1 MFIDR
6 YTMIDTEYTLINKKD
21 KVSLPSQSLH
31 IKGEDRDMNGADIQ
45 ELWWGVRAEVCFRQ
59 VN

>member
-45 ELWWGVRAEVCFRQ
+45 EL
-59 VN
+59 

>member
-31 IKGEDRDMNGADIQ
+31 INWKNGQGSRKYI
-45 ELWWGVRAEVCFRQ
+45 R
-59 VN
+59 